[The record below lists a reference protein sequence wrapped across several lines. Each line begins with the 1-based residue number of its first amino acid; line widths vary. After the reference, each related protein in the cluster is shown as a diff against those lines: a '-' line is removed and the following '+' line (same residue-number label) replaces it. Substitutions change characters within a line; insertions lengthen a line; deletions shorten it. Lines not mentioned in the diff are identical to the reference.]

1 MKRQAPILQR
11 KQKDSGVNKKA
22 IIWTAAVLGAVVVL
36 MAVLLIVNG

>member
-1 MKRQAPILQR
+1 MKRQAPVLQR

-22 IIWTAAVLGAVVVL
+22 ILWVGSIVAAVIIV